1 MAQIKI
7 IILYSNITPHGRLFA
22 EALISGAN
30 SQEGKGFT
38 WEKRFTC
45 KNSAK
50 FNKSHWKNRETIGGV
65 FSAH

>member
-1 MAQIKI
+1 LQLLVIEEIDDSLPQMSEAFIRIIKGINVAQIKI

-38 WEKRFTC
+38 
-45 KNSAK
+45 
-50 FNKSHWKNRETIGGV
+50 
-65 FSAH
+65 